1 MKKVLIIT
9 GPAGDAQG
17 WGDIS
22 VTKYLRNALCT
33 DEKHAEIAFVETMGD
48 FKKAIEN
55 HSFDIIW
62 SALYHISDNAD
73 TIGLSIADDAWLADH
88 FDSRGLPYIGPSAQ
102 TMKQLI
108 DKTETHKILQAEGIF
123 VPTHYKIDKGDK
135 LPMVAFPAFVK
146 PSCESRS
153 VGISDESVV
162 HTPEQLASRVAFVHS
177 EYQQPALI
185 EDYLPGM
192 EYTVLMIGNGNRQKF
207 LPGIVTLD
215 GDYGKYP
222 ILRADLRG
230 VGITKIKRPDTLID
244 ESIELCKQAV
254 TTLNCYDH
262 VRVDMRLDRTG
273 QLRIIEVNGIPGL
286 KPLKSWSPQLY
297 TLYFGSAQGPEQD
310 YRNMV
315 NLIVDTALQRHGIN
329 A

>member
-1 MKKVLIIT
+1 VKKVLIIT

-17 WGDIS
+17 WGDLS
-22 VTKYLRNALCT
+22 VTESLRDALCT
-33 DEKHAEIAFVETMGD
+33 NGKRAEIAFVESMED
-48 FKKAIEN
+48 FIKAIES
-55 HSFDIIW
+55 HAFDIIW

-73 TIGLSIADDAWLADH
+73 TIGLSVADDAWLADH
-88 FDSRGLPYIGPSAQ
+88 FDSRGLPYIGPNAQ

-108 DKTETHKILQAEGIF
+108 DKTETHRILQAAGIP
-123 VPTHYKIDKGDK
+123 VPMHYKVGEGDK
-135 LPMVAFPAFVK
+135 LPQIDFPAFVK

-162 HTPEQLASRVAFVHS
+162 HTQDKLASQVGFIHS

-185 EDYLPGM
+185 EDYLPGQ
-192 EYTVLMIGNGNRQKF
+192 EYTVLMLGNGDRQKF

-244 ESIELCKQAV
+244 EANELCRQAV
-254 TTLNCYDH
+254 TTLNCHDH
-262 VRVDMRLDRTG
+262 VRVDMRLDSAG

-286 KPLKSWSPQLY
+286 KPLKSWSPQMY
-297 TLYFGSAQGPEQD
+297 TLYYGSEEGPDQD

-315 NLIVDTALQRHGIN
+315 NLIVDTALQRYGIG
-329 A
+329 